1 MGHQVIEAATVDE
14 ALALSDIPGLNWVIS
29 DLRLGPEDGVS
40 LLTQLAHRAPGLQL
54 ALMTS
59 VPATDPRREEAA
71 SRWPVLPKP
80 VDRVQLARLFCTG
93 RGGMNEPLVTILD
106 DEPQIRTM
114 LSDALTEAGFRTAA
128 FARATEFEAA
138 LKRQTP
144 DVCLVDLGL
153 PDRDGLALVHRLALE
168 SGAAI
173 IIISGRA
180 QVQDRVTGLE
190 LGADDYIIKPF
201 DPAEVVARIRARLRV
216 PASAPKPWR
225 RRSSTA
231 GPRISTATC
240 WSRTTATEVAL
251 SHAEGEVLRLFPRKP
266 QAPDFPQQMQ
276 ESLGGAAGE
285 SFDRAMDVRISRL
298 RTKLG
303 EDPKNPRLIK
313 TIYGAGYIFL
323 GDVTWR

>member
-1 MGHQVIEAATVDE
+1 MKA
-14 ALALSDIPGLNWVIS
+14 
-29 DLRLGPEDGVS
+29 
-40 LLTQLAHRAPGLQL
+40 
-54 ALMTS
+54 
-59 VPATDPRREEAA
+59 
-71 SRWPVLPKP
+71 
-80 VDRVQLARLFCTG
+80 
-93 RGGMNEPLVTILD
+93 PLVAILD
-106 DEPQIRTM
+106 DEPQIRAL
-114 LSDALTEAGFRTAA
+114 LSETLTEAGFRTAS

-138 LKRQTP
+138 LARAAP

-201 DPAEVVARIRARLRV
+201 EPAEVVARIRARLRQ
-216 PASAPKPWR
+216 PRAGGPSHD
-225 RRSSTA
+225 TA
-231 GPRISTATC
+231 RFNGWTAHFDRYTLVAEDGTE
-240 WSRTTATEVAL
+240 TTF
-251 SHAEGEVLRLFPRKP
+251 SHAEGEVLRLFLQSPKRLISR
-266 QAPDFPQQMQ
+266 QQMQ

-323 GDVTWR
+323 GDVSWS